1 MNIVGKNIVS
11 LFRNTSFR
19 MCETKVENKIGYI
32 YMNSPKDFNALSFDM
47 KKSLVQNVKQFEQ
60 SSDVKVIVLLS
71 NFKKAFCAGGNIKE
85 FQNKSSK
92 DFENNDIFQ

>member
-47 KKSLVQNVKQFEQ
+47 KKSLVQQVEDKEDWLKNKVQKNF
-60 SSDVKVIVLLS
+60 DVSTTLKFLKILLRM
-71 NFKKAFCAGGNIKE
+71 KTT
-85 FQNKSSK
+85 
-92 DFENNDIFQ
+92 